1 MLFVLSLTKDMAAM
15 QAARDKVQWYTQ
27 KEQDWQ
33 DTMNKVQQQLS
44 GFTQRQAALKQQ
56 AEEVSLCKSAMSI
69 A

>member
-1 MLFVLSLTKDMAAM
+1 MLFVLSLTRAMAAM

>member
-44 GFTQRQAALKQQ
+44 GFTQKQAALKQQ